1 MGIKQKWRTGMGI
14 TAKKLAEKL
23 NLSPAA
29 ISMALNG
36 KPGVSTQTRQAIMD
50 AALKYGYDF
59 TKISREKVTN
69 GSVYLVIYK
78 KHGAVVADTPFFS
91 EVMEGVSLECKNQKY
106 KLKISYVYEE
116 EDTLAR
122 QIEDIQ
128 FSDCI
133 GIILLGTEMNPEDLK
148 PFLKLPIPLVL
159 LDAYF
164 DTLPCDCVLINN
176 HQGAYLATQ
185 YLIRKCK
192 TQPGYLRSSYQISNF
207 GERATGFYNAVRAS
221 GFSASKSIVHRLS
234 PSVDG
239 ACFDMLEIIHSNDPL
254 ASCYFADNDLIA
266 VGAMKAFKQCGFNIP
281 SDISIVGF
289 DNMPI
294 SNIIEPA
301 LTTIHVPK
309 QYMGENAAKRLF
321 ESILQPGQPPV
332 KIQIST
338 TLVKRQTVSL
348 RP

>member
-1 MGIKQKWRTGMGI
+1 MGI
-14 TAKKLAEKL
+14 TAKELAQKL
-23 NLSPAA
+23 NLSAA
-29 ISMALNG
+29 AVSMALHG
-36 KPGVSTQTRQAIMD
+36 KPGVSTQTRQMILN

-59 TKISREKVTN
+59 TKVSEKKVTE
-69 GSVYLVIYK
+69 GSIYLIIYK
-78 KHGAVVADTPFFS
+78 KHGAVVTDTPFFS
-91 EVMEGVSLECKNQKY
+91 EVTEGISLECKKQKY
-106 KLKISYVYEE
+106 KLKINYIYEE

-128 FSDCI
+128 FSDCN
-133 GIILLGTEMNPEDLK
+133 GIILLGTEMTSEDLK
-148 PFLKLPIPLVL
+148 SFLNIPLPLVL

-164 DTLPCDCVLINN
+164 DMLSCDCVLINN

-185 YLIRKCK
+185 YLIRKCQ

-207 GERATGFYNAVRAS
+207 AERATGFYNAVRDS
-221 GFSASKSIVHRLS
+221 GFSASKSIVHSLS

-239 ACFDMLEIIHSNDPL
+239 ACSDMIEIIRSGDSL

-266 VGAMKAFKQCGFNIP
+266 VGAMKAFKQCGYKIP

-294 SNIIEPA
+294 SDVIEPA

-309 QYMGENAAKRLF
+309 QYMGENAAKRLI
-321 ESILQPGQPPV
+321 ESIHHPGQPPV

-338 TLVKRQTVSL
+338 SLVKRQTVL
-348 RP
+348 RKKIGENTQ